1 MPKSKGTNPVYSLA
15 EELMSS
21 ISHGVGTLLAVAA
34 LVVGVVMAAIYSD
47 AWCIVSMAIY
57 GGTLVI
63 LYSMST
69 IYHGLKQN
77 KGKRVFRVLDHCSI
91 FLLIAGT
98 YTPLTL
104 VSLRGVIGWILFGIV
119 WGAAILGI
127 TLNAISLQ
135 RFKIFSMICYI
146 AMGWVIV
153 LAFKPLLDVMN
164 TGGIVLLIT
173 GGVAYTV
180 GAILY
185 GIGKRVKYM
194 HSIFHFFV
202 LAGSILHYF
211 CILLYVIPVIH
222 QM

>member
-1 MPKSKGTNPVYSLA
+1 MVKPKNGSPVYSLA

-47 AWCIVSMAIY
+47 VWCVVSMAIY
-57 GGTLVI
+57 GATLVA

-69 IYHGLKQN
+69 IYHGLRPN

-104 VSLRGVIGWILFGIV
+104 VALHGVVGWVMFGIV
-119 WGAAILGI
+119 WSAAILGI
-127 TLNAISLQ
+127 VLNAISLN

-153 LAFKPLLDVMN
+153 FAFKPLLDVMK
-164 TGGIVLLIT
+164 TGGIILLLT
-173 GGVAYTV
+173 GGIAYTI
-180 GAILY
+180 GAVLY
-185 GIGKRVKYM
+185 GLGKKIKYM

-211 CILLYVIPVIH
+211 CILFYVIPIF
-222 QM
+222 

>member
-1 MPKSKGTNPVYSLA
+1 MPKQKGTNPVYSLA

-21 ISHGVGTLLAVAA
+21 ISHGVGTLLGVAA

-47 AWCIVSMAIY
+47 AWCVVSMAVY
-57 GGTLVI
+57 GATLVI

-69 IYHGLKQN
+69 IYHGLKPN

-104 VSLRGVIGWILFGIV
+104 VSLRGVLGWVLFGIV
-119 WGAAILGI
+119 WVAAILGI
-127 TLNAISLQ
+127 VFNAVNLN

-153 LAFKPLLDVMN
+153 FAFKPLLDIMR

-173 GGVAYTV
+173 GGVAYTI
-180 GAILY
+180 GAVLY
-185 GIGKRVKYM
+185 GIGKKVKYM
-194 HSIFHFFV
+194 HSVFHFFV

-211 CILLYVIPVIH
+211 CILLYVVPVIR
-222 QM
+222 

>member
-1 MPKSKGTNPVYSLA
+1 MPKQKGTNPVYSLA

-21 ISHGVGTLLAVAA
+21 ISHGVGTLLGVAA

-47 AWCIVSMAIY
+47 AWCVVSMAVY
-57 GGTLVI
+57 GATLVI

-69 IYHGLKQN
+69 IYHGLKPN

-104 VSLRGVIGWILFGIV
+104 VSLRGVLGWVLFGIV
-119 WGAAILGI
+119 WAAAILGI
-127 TLNAISLQ
+127 VFNAVNLN

-153 LAFKPLLDVMN
+153 FAFKPLLDIMR

-173 GGVAYTV
+173 GGVAYTI
-180 GAILY
+180 GAVLY
-185 GIGKRVKYM
+185 GIGKKVKYM
-194 HSIFHFFV
+194 HSVFHFFV

-211 CILLYVIPVIH
+211 CILLYVVPVIR
-222 QM
+222 

>member
-1 MPKSKGTNPVYSLA
+1 MPKQKGTNPVYSLA

-21 ISHGVGTLLAVAA
+21 ISHGVGTLLGVAA

-47 AWCIVSMAIY
+47 AWCVVSMAVY
-57 GGTLVI
+57 GATLVI

-69 IYHGLKQN
+69 IYHGLKPN

-104 VSLRGVIGWILFGIV
+104 VSLRGVLGWVLFGIV
-119 WGAAILGI
+119 WAAAILGI
-127 TLNAISLQ
+127 VFNAVNLN

-153 LAFKPLLDVMN
+153 FAFKPLLDIMR
-164 TGGIVLLIT
+164 TGGIVLLIA
-173 GGVAYTV
+173 GGVAYTI
-180 GAILY
+180 GAVLY
-185 GIGKRVKYM
+185 GIGKKVKYM
-194 HSIFHFFV
+194 HSVFHFFV

-211 CILLYVIPVIH
+211 CILLYVVPVIR
-222 QM
+222 

>member
-1 MPKSKGTNPVYSLA
+1 MPKQKGTNPVYSLA

-21 ISHGVGTLLAVAA
+21 ISHGVGTLLGVAA

-47 AWCIVSMAIY
+47 AWCVVSMAVS
-57 GGTLVI
+57 GATLVI

-69 IYHGLKQN
+69 IYHGLKPN

-104 VSLRGVIGWILFGIV
+104 VSLRGVLGWVLFGIQWV
-119 WGAAILGI
+119 AAILGI
-127 TLNAISLQ
+127 VFNAVNLN

-153 LAFKPLLDVMN
+153 FAFKPLLDIMR

-173 GGVAYTV
+173 GGVAYTI
-180 GAILY
+180 GAVLY
-185 GIGKRVKYM
+185 GIGKKVKYM
-194 HSIFHFFV
+194 HSVFHFFV

-211 CILLYVIPVIH
+211 CILLYVVPVIR
-222 QM
+222 

>member
-1 MPKSKGTNPVYSLA
+1 MPKQKGTNPVYSLA

-47 AWCIVSMAIY
+47 AWCVVSMAVY
-57 GGTLVI
+57 GATLVI

-69 IYHGLKQN
+69 IYHGLKPN

-104 VSLRGVIGWILFGIV
+104 VSLRGVLGWVLFGIV
-119 WGAAILGI
+119 WTAAILGI
-127 TLNAISLQ
+127 VLNAVNLN
-135 RFKIFSMICYI
+135 RFKAFSMICYI

-153 LAFKPLLDVMN
+153 FAFKPLLDVMR

-173 GGVAYTV
+173 GGVAYTI
-180 GAILY
+180 GAVLY
-185 GIGKRVKYM
+185 GIGKKVKYM
-194 HSIFHFFV
+194 HSVFHFFV

-211 CILLYVIPVIH
+211 CILLYVVPVIR
-222 QM
+222 

>member
-1 MPKSKGTNPVYSLA
+1 MPKQKGTNPVYSLA

-21 ISHGVGTLLAVAA
+21 ISHGVGTLLGVAA

-47 AWCIVSMAIY
+47 AWCVVSMAVY
-57 GGTLVI
+57 GATLVI

-69 IYHGLKQN
+69 IYHGLKPN

-104 VSLRGVIGWILFGIV
+104 VSLRGMLGWVLFGIV
-119 WGAAILGI
+119 WAAAILGI
-127 TLNAISLQ
+127 VFNAVNLN

-153 LAFKPLLDVMN
+153 FAFKPLLDIMR
-164 TGGIVLLIT
+164 TGGIVLLIA
-173 GGVAYTV
+173 GGVAYTI
-180 GAILY
+180 GAVLY
-185 GIGKRVKYM
+185 GIGKKVKYM
-194 HSIFHFFV
+194 HSVFHFFV

-211 CILLYVIPVIH
+211 CILLYVVPVIR
-222 QM
+222 

>member
-1 MPKSKGTNPVYSLA
+1 MPKQKGTNPVYSLA

-21 ISHGVGTLLAVAA
+21 ISHGVGTLLGVAA

-47 AWCIVSMAIY
+47 AWCVVSMAVY
-57 GGTLVI
+57 GATLVI

-69 IYHGLKQN
+69 IYHGLKPN

-104 VSLRGVIGWILFGIV
+104 VSLRGMLGWVLFGVV
-119 WGAAILGI
+119 WAAAILGI
-127 TLNAISLQ
+127 VFNAVNLN

-153 LAFKPLLDVMN
+153 FAFKPLLDIMR
-164 TGGIVLLIT
+164 TGGIVLLIA
-173 GGVAYTV
+173 GGVAYTI
-180 GAILY
+180 GAVLY
-185 GIGKRVKYM
+185 GIGKKVKYM
-194 HSIFHFFV
+194 HSVFHFFV

-211 CILLYVIPVIH
+211 CILLYVVPVIR
-222 QM
+222 

>member
-1 MPKSKGTNPVYSLA
+1 MPKQKGTNPVYSLA

-47 AWCIVSMAIY
+47 AWCVVSMAVY
-57 GGTLVI
+57 GATLVI

-69 IYHGLKQN
+69 IYHGLKPN

-104 VSLRGVIGWILFGIV
+104 VSLRGVLGWVLFGIV
-119 WGAAILGI
+119 WTAAILGI
-127 TLNAISLQ
+127 VLNAVNLN
-135 RFKIFSMICYI
+135 RFKAFSMICYI

-153 LAFKPLLDVMN
+153 FAFKPLLDVMR

-173 GGVAYTV
+173 GGVAYTI
-180 GAILY
+180 GAVLY
-185 GIGKRVKYM
+185 GIGTKVKYM
-194 HSIFHFFV
+194 HSGFHFFV

-211 CILLYVIPVIH
+211 CILLYVVPVIR
-222 QM
+222 

>member
-1 MPKSKGTNPVYSLA
+1 MPKQKGTNPVYSLA

-47 AWCIVSMAIY
+47 AWCVVSMAVY
-57 GGTLVI
+57 GATLVI

-69 IYHGLKQN
+69 IYHGLKPN

-104 VSLRGVIGWILFGIV
+104 VSLRGVLGWVLFGIV
-119 WGAAILGI
+119 WTAAILGI
-127 TLNAISLQ
+127 VLNAVNLN
-135 RFKIFSMICYI
+135 RFKAFSMICYI

-153 LAFKPLLDVMN
+153 FAFKPLMEVMQ

-173 GGVAYTV
+173 GGVAYTI
-180 GAILY
+180 GAVLY
-185 GIGKRVKYM
+185 GIGKKVKYM
-194 HSIFHFFV
+194 HSVFHFFV

-211 CILLYVIPVIH
+211 CILLYVVPVIR
-222 QM
+222 

>member
-1 MPKSKGTNPVYSLA
+1 MPKQKGTNPVYSLA

-47 AWCIVSMAIY
+47 AWCVVSMAVY
-57 GGTLVI
+57 GATLVI

-69 IYHGLKQN
+69 IYHGLKPN

-104 VSLRGVIGWILFGIV
+104 VSLRGVLGWVLFGIV
-119 WGAAILGI
+119 WTAAILGI
-127 TLNAISLQ
+127 VLNAVNLN
-135 RFKIFSMICYI
+135 RFKVFSMICYI

-153 LAFKPLLDVMN
+153 FAFKPLLDVMR

-173 GGVAYTV
+173 GGVAYTI
-180 GAILY
+180 GAVLY
-185 GIGKRVKYM
+185 GIGKKVKYM
-194 HSIFHFFV
+194 HSVFHFFV

-211 CILLYVIPVIH
+211 CILLYVVPVIR
-222 QM
+222 

>member
-1 MPKSKGTNPVYSLA
+1 MPKQKGTNPVYSLA

-47 AWCIVSMAIY
+47 AWCVVSMAVY
-57 GGTLVI
+57 GATLVI

-69 IYHGLKQN
+69 IYHGLKPN

-104 VSLRGVIGWILFGIV
+104 VSLRGVLGWVLFGIV
-119 WGAAILGI
+119 WTAAILGI
-127 TLNAISLQ
+127 VLNAVNLN
-135 RFKIFSMICYI
+135 RFKAFSMICYI

-153 LAFKPLLDVMN
+153 FAFKPLLDVMR
-164 TGGIVLLIT
+164 TGGIVLL
-173 GGVAYTV
+173 
-180 GAILY
+180 L
-185 GIGKRVKYM
+185 
-194 HSIFHFFV
+194 S
-202 LAGSILHYF
+202 L
-211 CILLYVIPVIH
+211 IH
-222 QM
+222 I

>member
-1 MPKSKGTNPVYSLA
+1 MPKQKGTNPVYSLA

-47 AWCIVSMAIY
+47 AWCVVSMAVY
-57 GGTLVI
+57 GATLVI

-69 IYHGLKQN
+69 IYHGLKPN
-77 KGKRVFRVLDHCSI
+77 KGKRVFRVLDHCAV

-104 VSLRGVIGWILFGIV
+104 VSLRGVLGWVLFGIV
-119 WGAAILGI
+119 WTAAILGI
-127 TLNAISLQ
+127 VLNAVNLN
-135 RFKIFSMICYI
+135 RFKAFSMICYI

-153 LAFKPLLDVMN
+153 FAFKPLLDVMQ

-173 GGVAYTV
+173 GGVAYTI
-180 GAILY
+180 GAVLY
-185 GIGKRVKYM
+185 GIGKKVKYM
-194 HSIFHFFV
+194 HSVFHFFV

-211 CILLYVIPVIH
+211 CILLYVVPVIR
-222 QM
+222 